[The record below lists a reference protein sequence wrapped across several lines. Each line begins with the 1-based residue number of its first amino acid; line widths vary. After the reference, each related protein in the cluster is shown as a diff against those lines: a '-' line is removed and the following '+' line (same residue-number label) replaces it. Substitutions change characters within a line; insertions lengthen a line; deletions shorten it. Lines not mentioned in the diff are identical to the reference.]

1 MITSVAMSQNWKQ
14 KSWWGQVFQILALI
28 QNTVPTSYV
37 QHKIIHKSSSWKRGE
52 ILLMFVQIVENQF
65 ENQTPNLWKT
75 MYPLSQK
82 LGYYYKYI
90 TKGALCVVV
99 PHMYILQRSD
109 KQQQ

>member
-52 ILLMFVQIVENQF
+52 ILLMFVQIVENQ
-65 ENQTPNLWKT
+65 TPNLWKT